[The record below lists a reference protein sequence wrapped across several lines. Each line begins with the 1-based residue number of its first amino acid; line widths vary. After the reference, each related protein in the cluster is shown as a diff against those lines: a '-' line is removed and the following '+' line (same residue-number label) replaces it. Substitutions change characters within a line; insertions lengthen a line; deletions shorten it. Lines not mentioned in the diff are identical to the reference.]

1 MFMVLNLIISILLL
15 LIWKLWLI
23 ILLAAYPPT
32 SERRIISINKDNHTI
47 TWFYDSHEDDDVK
60 DEELKLGKQII
71 TEDIFSFMSKL
82 IIHIPDKNFKI
93 IRYYG
98 FYANRF
104 INKLENNLHLVLNS
118 KNER

>member
-1 MFMVLNLIISILLL
+1 MKNLTNYITRYASH
-15 LIWKLWLI
+15 
-23 ILLAAYPPT
+23 PPI
-32 SERRIISINKDNHTI
+32 SERRIISINDDNHTI
-47 TWFYDSHEDDDVK
+47 TWFYDPHEDDDVK

-82 IIHIPDKNFKI
+82 IIHIPDKKFQI

-104 INKLENNLHLVLNS
+104 INKFEDNLLFSSAELKKMRDNTL
-118 KNER
+118 

>member
-1 MFMVLNLIISILLL
+1 MFMVLNLKISILL

-98 FYANRF
+98 FLP
-104 INKLENNLHLVLNS
+104 IDLLIKLQIIFFFLMLN
-118 KNER
+118 